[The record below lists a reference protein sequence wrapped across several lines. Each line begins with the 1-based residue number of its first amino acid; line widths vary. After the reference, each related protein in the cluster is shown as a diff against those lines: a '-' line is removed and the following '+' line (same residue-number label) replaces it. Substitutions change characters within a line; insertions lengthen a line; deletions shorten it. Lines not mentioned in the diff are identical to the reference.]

1 MSKIGGF
8 FLVLFAFI
16 AGFLMGKQAQCCC
29 TESNDDESEKRGKS
43 GLGRGNKINNI
54 INWSFNVNKN

>member
-29 TESNDDESEKRGKS
+29 TKTDDGEECAKS
-43 GLGRGNKINNI
+43 GFGCGNKINNVV
-54 INWSFNVNKN
+54 NWSFNVNKN